1 MDWRR
6 RHRAPIHKVALSL
19 QSQSVLSHCERSA
32 YIEFLN
38 IDSAAQARKAMD
50 LPKIKALIDL
60 LNSSGL
66 SALELAEGEHSVRLE
81 RHANATARTTA
92 PDSAAPTH
100 SPAHLVSA
108 THAPAQ
114 TATRAGRVIAAPMQG
129 IFHLT
134 PAPGEP
140 PFVKIGDEVQL
151 EQVVCVIEAM
161 KMFNTVES
169 DQSGRIAEVLVSSGS
184 EVKVGQALFRLA

>member
-1 MDWRR
+1 
-6 RHRAPIHKVALSL
+6 
-19 QSQSVLSHCERSA
+19 
-32 YIEFLN
+32 
-38 IDSAAQARKAMD
+38 MD

-81 RHANATARTTA
+81 RHANATAHTVVPVPT
-92 PDSAAPTH
+92 AAPR
-100 SPAHLVSA
+100 S
-108 THAPAQ
+108 APALFSPVPAPAE
-114 TATRAGRVIAAPMQG
+114 TASSTGRVIAAPMQG

-134 PAPGEP
+134 PAPGES

>member
-1 MDWRR
+1 MD
-6 RHRAPIHKVALSL
+6 I
-19 QSQSVLSHCERSA
+19 
-32 YIEFLN
+32 
-38 IDSAAQARKAMD
+38 
-50 LPKIKALIDL
+50 PKIKALIDL

-81 RHANATARTTA
+81 RHARPGGHQVAPLPAATT
-92 PDSAAPTH
+92 PSAA
-100 SPAHLVSA
+100 ALVSPP
-108 THAPAQ
+108 PA
-114 TATRAGRVIAAPMQG
+114 ASSSSAKVIAAPMQG

-169 DQSGRIAEVLVSSGS
+169 DQSGQIAEVLVSSGT

>member
-1 MDWRR
+1 
-6 RHRAPIHKVALSL
+6 
-19 QSQSVLSHCERSA
+19 
-32 YIEFLN
+32 
-38 IDSAAQARKAMD
+38 
-50 LPKIKALIDL
+50 
-60 LNSSGL
+60 
-66 SALELAEGEHSVRLE
+66 
-81 RHANATARTTA
+81 
-92 PDSAAPTH
+92 
-100 SPAHLVSA
+100 
-108 THAPAQ
+108 
-114 TATRAGRVIAAPMQG
+114 MQG

-134 PAPGEP
+134 PAPGES